1 VADQETA
8 ADRRTAPDQ
17 KTAPH
22 RETAPDPGAVASVS
36 ALPVHPGM
44 CADCRHALVKET
56 HRGTAYLRCGRAAWD
71 DRLVR
76 YPRLPVTDCEGFA
89 AVDQ

>member
-1 VADQETA
+1 VAD
-8 ADRRTAPDQ
+8 
-17 KTAPH
+17 
-22 RETAPDPGAVASVS
+22 RETAPDRETVTDRGTAASVPP
-36 ALPVHPGM
+36 LPVDPGM
-44 CADCRHALVKET
+44 CGDCRHALVKET

-71 DRLVR
+71 DRLVK

>member
-8 ADRRTAPDQ
+8 PDQ
-17 KTAPH
+17 ETMPDQGTA
-22 RETAPDPGAVASVS
+22 ASVP
-36 ALPVHPGM
+36 ALPVNPGM
-44 CADCRHALVKET
+44 CGDCRHALVKET

-71 DRLVR
+71 DRLVK

-89 AVDQ
+89 AADR

>member
-1 VADQETA
+1 MADQETA
-8 ADRRTAPDQ
+8 PDEEPMADQGT
-17 KTAPH
+17 
-22 RETAPDPGAVASVS
+22 VASVS
-36 ALPVHPGM
+36 ALPVNPGM
-44 CADCRHALVKET
+44 CGGCRHALVKQT

>member
-1 VADQETA
+1 MADQETA
-8 ADRRTAPDQ
+8 ADRRTASDRAPD
-17 KTAPH
+17 
-22 RETAPDPGAVASVS
+22 RAPDPGTVASVS

-76 YPRLPVTDCEGFA
+76 YPRLPVTDCEGFT
-89 AVDQ
+89 AVD

>member
-1 VADQETA
+1 MADQGT
-8 ADRRTAPDQ
+8 
-17 KTAPH
+17 
-22 RETAPDPGAVASVS
+22 VATGS
-36 ALPVHPGM
+36 ALPVDPGL
-44 CADCRHALVKET
+44 CGRCRHALVKET

-89 AVDQ
+89 AADR

>member
-1 VADQETA
+1 M
-8 ADRRTAPDQ
+8 APD
-17 KTAPH
+17 
-22 RETAPDPGAVASVS
+22 RETAPDPGTVASVS
-36 ALPVHPGM
+36 ALPVHPGI

-76 YPRLPVTDCEGFA
+76 YPRLPVTDCEGFEA
-89 AVDQ
+89 KDQ

>member
-1 VADQETA
+1 
-8 ADRRTAPDQ
+8 
-17 KTAPH
+17 
-22 RETAPDPGAVASVS
+22 
-36 ALPVHPGM
+36 M
-44 CADCRHALVKET
+44 CGDCRHALVKET

-89 AVDQ
+89 PQDQ